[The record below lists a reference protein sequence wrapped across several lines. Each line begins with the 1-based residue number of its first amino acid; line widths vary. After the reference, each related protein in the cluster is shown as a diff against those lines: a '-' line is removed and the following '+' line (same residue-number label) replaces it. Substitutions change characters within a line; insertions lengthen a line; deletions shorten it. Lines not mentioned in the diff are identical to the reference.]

1 MGANHMNNVIMYS
14 IALMSVIVVI
24 VMLIKKMDIKIT
36 MFAMGVILMYIATF
50 MGNTIGGEGFKSSG
64 LTFLDPLLVIINEFK
79 SSLNSAGFII
89 MILGGYTAYMSAIGA
104 NEVTVHTLTKPIKK
118 IKSVYILVPVVFLI
132 GNLLSLVIPSASNL
146 AIILLATLYPVLR
159 EAGMSRLTTAAVIAT
174 TATVMPTPLGGD
186 NVAIATELAKYP
198 EFAGLT
204 VSNYVLK
211 YHAIVSIPTLIVMA
225 AVHFF
230 WQKYL
235 DKRNASHMG
244 NEVDIEAAEIEATKE
259 IKGGMLFR
267 TVYTIL
273 PVFPIL
279 LLIAIYL
286 FDTFAGVTVNVSVEL
301 AAVFS
306 FIIAIFCEAI
316 RKKSTAEALNKT
328 ESFFKGMGSS
338 MPIVALLVAATVYV
352 SGLKSI
358 GLISSLQATILEI
371 QGSGLGFILPLILVG
386 LTILIVLLSGSG
398 TALFYALVPLM
409 MPLATAAGIN
419 ALAVTI
425 PMALAGNIIRAVSPV
440 AAVVMIVA
448 GTVKVSPLDIVKR
461 TSLPMISGVIFMFI
475 LSMILFL

>member
-1 MGANHMNNVIMYS
+1 MNNFIMYS
-14 IALMSVIVVI
+14 IASMSVIIVI

-36 MFAMGVILMYIATF
+36 MFAMGVVLMYIATF
-50 MGNTIGGEGFKSSG
+50 MGNAIGGNNFQSSG
-64 LTFLDPLLVIINEFK
+64 LTILDPLLVIINEFK

-89 MILGGYTAYMSAIGA
+89 MILGGYTSYMSAIGA

-159 EAGMSRLTTAAVIAT
+159 QAGMSPLTTAAVIAT

-204 VSNYVLK
+204 VSDYVLK
-211 YHAIVSIPTLIVMA
+211 YHAIVSIPTLILMA

-230 WQKYL
+230 WQKFL
-235 DKRNASHMG
+235 DKRSG
-244 NEVDIEAAEIEATKE
+244 NQKDERVVIEAAKE
-259 IKGGMLFR
+259 IKGGTLFR
-267 TVYTIL
+267 SVYTIL

-279 LLIAIYL
+279 LLIALY
-286 FDTFAGVTVNVSVEL
+286 FFNSVTGVTANVSVEL
-301 AAVFS
+301 AAVVS
-306 FIIAIFCEAI
+306 FVIAIVCEAI

-328 ESFFKGMGSS
+328 ESFFKGMGGA
-338 MPIVALLVAATVYV
+338 MPIVVLLVAATVYV
-352 SGLKSI
+352 TGLKSI
-358 GLISSLQATILEI
+358 GLISSLQATMLEI

-448 GTVKVSPLDIVKR
+448 GTVKINPLDLVKR
-461 TSLPMISGVIFMFI
+461 TSVPMLAGVIGMFI

>member
-1 MGANHMNNVIMYS
+1 MNNFIMYS
-14 IALMSVIVVI
+14 IALMSVIIVI

-36 MFAMGVILMYIATF
+36 MFAMGVVLMYIAMF
-50 MGNTIGGEGFKSSG
+50 MGNTIGGDSFKSSG
-64 LTFLDPLLVIINEFK
+64 LTLLDPLLVIINEFK

-89 MILGGYTAYMSAIGA
+89 MILGGYTAYMSSIGA
-104 NEVTVHTLTKPIKK
+104 NEVTVHTLTKPINK

-159 EAGMSRLTTAAVIAT
+159 QAGMTPLTTAAVIAT

-204 VSNYVLK
+204 VSDYVLK
-211 YHAIVSIPTLIVMA
+211 YHAIVSIPTLIIMA
-225 AVHFF
+225 VVHFF
-230 WQKYL
+230 WQKLL
-235 DKRNASHMG
+235 DKRTANQKE
-244 NEVDIEAAEIEATKE
+244 NEVKIDSVEEV
-259 IKGGMLFR
+259 KGGILFR

-286 FDTFAGVTVNVSVEL
+286 FDMFAGVTVNVSVEL
-301 AAVFS
+301 AVVVS
-306 FIIAIFCEAI
+306 FVIAILCEAI
-316 RKKSTAEALNKT
+316 RNKSTSEALQKT
-328 ESFFKGMGSS
+328 ESFFKGMGNS
-338 MPIVALLVAATVYV
+338 MSIVALLVAATVYV

-358 GLISSLQATILEI
+358 GLISTLQTTMLEI

-440 AAVVMIVA
+440 AAVVIIVA
-448 GTVKVSPLDIVKR
+448 GTVKISPLDLVKR
-461 TSLPMISGVIFMFI
+461 TSIPMISGVISMFI

>member
-1 MGANHMNNVIMYS
+1 MNNFIMYS
-14 IALMSVIVVI
+14 IALMSVIIVI

-36 MFAMGVILMYIATF
+36 MFAMGVVLMYIAMF
-50 MGNTIGGEGFKSSG
+50 MGNTIGCDSFKSSG
-64 LTFLDPLLVIINEFK
+64 LTLLDPLLVIINEFK

-89 MILGGYTAYMSAIGA
+89 MILGGYTAYMSSIGA
-104 NEVTVHTLTKPIKK
+104 NEVTVHTLTKPINK

-159 EAGMSRLTTAAVIAT
+159 QAGMTPLTTAAVIAT

-204 VSNYVLK
+204 VSDYVLK
-211 YHAIVSIPTLIVMA
+211 YHAIVSIPTLIIMA
-225 AVHFF
+225 VVHFF
-230 WQKYL
+230 WQKLL
-235 DKRNASHMG
+235 DKRTANQKE
-244 NEVDIEAAEIEATKE
+244 NEVKIDSVEEV
-259 IKGGMLFR
+259 KGGILFR

-286 FDTFAGVTVNVSVEL
+286 FDMFAGVTVNVSVEL
-301 AAVFS
+301 AAVVS
-306 FIIAIFCEAI
+306 FVIAILCEAI
-316 RKKSTAEALNKT
+316 RNKSASEALQKT
-328 ESFFKGMGSS
+328 ESFFKGMGNS
-338 MPIVALLVAATVYV
+338 MSIVALLVAATVYV

-358 GLISSLQATILEI
+358 GLISTLQTTMLEI

-440 AAVVMIVA
+440 AAVVIIVA
-448 GTVKVSPLDIVKR
+448 GTVKISPLDLVKR
-461 TSLPMISGVIFMFI
+461 TSIPMISGVISMFI

>member
-1 MGANHMNNVIMYS
+1 MYS

-36 MFAMGVILMYIATF
+36 MFAMGVVLMYIATF

-64 LTFLDPLLVIINEFK
+64 LAILDPLLVIINEFK

-159 EAGMSRLTTAAVIAT
+159 EAGMTPLTTAAVIAT

-211 YHAIVSIPTLIVMA
+211 YHAIVSVPTLIFMA
-225 AVHFF
+225 AVHFI
-230 WQKYL
+230 WQKHL
-235 DKRNASHMG
+235 DKRNANHME
-244 NEVDIEAAEIEATKE
+244 NEVEIETAKE

-267 TVYTIL
+267 TVYAIL

-286 FDTFAGVTVNVSVEL
+286 FDTFTGVTVNVSVEL
-301 AAVFS
+301 AAVVS

-358 GLISSLQATILEI
+358 GLISSLQTTMLEI

-409 MPLATAAGIN
+409 MPLATAAGIS

-461 TSLPMISGVIFMFI
+461 TSLPMIAGVIFMFI

>member
-1 MGANHMNNVIMYS
+1 MNNFFMYG
-14 IALMSVIVVI
+14 IALASVIIVI

-36 MFAMGVILMYIATF
+36 MLVMGVVLMYIATF
-50 MGNTIGGEGFKSSG
+50 MGNAIGGENFKSTG
-64 LTFLDPLLVIINEFK
+64 LPILDPLLVIINEFK

-89 MILGGYTAYMSAIGA
+89 MILGGYTSYMSAIGA
-104 NEVTVHTLTKPIKK
+104 NEVTVSTLTKPIKR
-118 IKSVYILVPVVFLI
+118 IRSVYILVPVVFLI
-132 GNLLSLVIPSASNL
+132 GNLLSLVMPSASNL

-159 EAGMSRLTTAAVIAT
+159 QSGMKPLTIGAVIAT

-198 EFAGLT
+198 EFLGLT
-204 VSNYVLK
+204 VSDYVLK
-211 YHAIVSIPTLIVMA
+211 YHAIVSIPTLLVMA
-225 AVHFF
+225 ITHFF
-230 WQKYL
+230 WQKYM
-235 DKRNASHMG
+235 DKKTAKQ
-244 NEVDIEAAEIEATKE
+244 NEDNVELEATKE
-259 IKGGMLFR
+259 IKGSLLYR
-267 TVYTIL
+267 IVYTIL

-286 FDTFAGVTVNVSVEL
+286 LDTYAGVTVNISVEI
-301 AAVFS
+301 AAVVS
-306 FIIAIFCEAI
+306 FVIAILCEAAC
-316 RKKSTAEALNKT
+316 KKSITEAVNKT
-328 ESFFKGMGSS
+328 ETFFKGMGGS
-338 MPIVALLVAATVYV
+338 MSIVALLVAATVYV

-358 GLISSLQATILEI
+358 GLISSLQTAMLEI
-371 QGSGLGFILPLILVG
+371 NGSGLGFILPLILVG

-440 AAVVMIVA
+440 AAVVIIVS
-448 GTVKVSPLDIVKR
+448 GTIKINPLDLVKR
-461 TSLPMISGVIFMFI
+461 TSVPMFMGVITMFI

>member
-1 MGANHMNNVIMYS
+1 MNNFIMYS

-36 MFAMGVILMYIATF
+36 MFLMGVILMYIASF
-50 MGNTIGGEGFKSSG
+50 MGNLGNSIYGDSFKSSG
-64 LTFLDPLLVIINEFK
+64 LAILDPILVIINEFK

-89 MILGGYTAYMSAIGA
+89 MILGGYTSYMSAIGA
-104 NEVTVHTLTKPIKK
+104 NEVTVHTLIKPIKK
-118 IKSVYILVPVVFLI
+118 IKSVYILVPVVFLM

-159 EAGMSRLTTAAVIAT
+159 QAGMTPLTTAAVIAT

-204 VSNYVLK
+204 VSDYVLK
-211 YHAIVSIPTLIVMA
+211 YHAIVSIPTLILMA
-225 AVHFF
+225 VVHFF
-230 WQKYL
+230 WQKTM
-235 DKRNASHMG
+235 DKRNISQKED
-244 NEVDIEAAEIEATKE
+244 EVVMEAVKE
-259 IKGGMLFR
+259 INGGILFR

-279 LLIAIYL
+279 LLIFLYL
-286 FDTFAGVTVNVSVEL
+286 SNAVTGVTVNVSVEL
-301 AAVFS
+301 AAVVS
-306 FIIAIFCEAI
+306 FVIAIVCEAI
-316 RKKSTAEALNKT
+316 RKKSTVEALNKT
-328 ESFFKGMGSS
+328 ESFFKGMGGA

-358 GLISSLQATILEI
+358 GLISSLQTTMIEI

-409 MPLATAAGIN
+409 MPLATAAGTN

-448 GTVKVSPLDIVKR
+448 GTVKINPLDLVKR
-461 TSLPMISGVIFMFI
+461 TSIPMIAGVIGMFL